1 MKKHGRAF
9 LIAGVIWVAVI
20 LSTSGIYGQQKD
32 RDMVEGIPVN
42 YNESLVGTYIL
53 PDPLIFADG
62 KKVKNAREWYKKR
75 RPQILALFEEYQY
88 GKVPEKPKDMSFYIF
103 DSGTS
108 ALNGTAVRKQVTI
121 YFTKDTSG
129 HKMDL
134 LIYLPAGA
142 NKPVPLFFSIGF
154 APNATVVDD
163 PGIKAGFM
171 LGKDGKKIPVQR
183 KSGFGRMDISP
194 FLSEGIGFATVNYGD
209 IEPDFGEGIK
219 YGIRGYYLKEG
230 QEYPAPDEWGAISAW
245 SWGMSRAMDYF
256 ETDPMIDSKKVV
268 IFGVSRLGKTALW
281 TGVHDSRFGMV
292 IASCSGEG
300 GAALSRRNYGETID
314 HMTHP
319 KRYFYQFAGNWRNFK
334 DDPSKSPVDAHMLV
348 ALMAP
353 RPLLLQTGDTD
364 NWSDP
369 KGEFLA
375 AVAGGP
381 VYELLGKKSLG
392 TDILPKPGEPVLNDL
407 GYFMH
412 AGGHGTLPSD
422 YEIFIRFM
430 KMHFQTEDRR
440 QKTEDQVFQLSLRS
454 LSWRIL
460 L

>member
-1 MKKHGRAF
+1 MKKHGKAF

-53 PDPLIFADG
+53 PDPLVFADG

-88 GKVPEKPKDMSFYIF
+88 GKVPEKPKDMSFNIF

-163 PGIKAGFM
+163 PGIKAGFVP
-171 LGKDGKKIPVQR
+171 GKDGKKIPVQR

-245 SWGMSRAMDYF
+245 SWGLSRAMDYF

-281 TGVHDSRFGMV
+281 TGVRDSRFGLV

-422 YEIFIRFM
+422 YEIFIRFI
-430 KMHFQTEDRR
+430 KMHFQTED
-440 QKTEDQVFQLSLRS
+440 
-454 LSWRIL
+454 
-460 L
+460 